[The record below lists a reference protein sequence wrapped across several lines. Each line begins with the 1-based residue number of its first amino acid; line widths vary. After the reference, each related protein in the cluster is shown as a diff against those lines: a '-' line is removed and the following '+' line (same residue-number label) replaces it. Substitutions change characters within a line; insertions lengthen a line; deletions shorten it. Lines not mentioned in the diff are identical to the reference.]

1 MEEEELEKL
10 LELKDEEYQ
19 LLNKM
24 VVKVDEAV
32 GYQRISLVLTLIWLF
47 EILYTFF
54 WTSNSDSLYWVIWC
68 LCLVG
73 WIHVDRKYKR
83 AMDEYNELKEE
94 YSSRFEDNF

>member
-1 MEEEELEKL
+1 MEDK
-10 LELKDEEYQ
+10 EYE

-24 VVKVDEAV
+24 VVKLNEAS
-32 GYQRISLVLTLIWLF
+32 GYQRISLVLTVIWLF
-47 EILYTFF
+47 ELCYTFF
-54 WTSNSDSLYWVIWC
+54 WISKIDLFYWMIWG

-94 YSSRFEDNF
+94 YNSRFEDENI

>member
-1 MEEEELEKL
+1 MEDK
-10 LELKDEEYQ
+10 EYE

-24 VVKVDEAV
+24 VVKLNEAS
-32 GYQRISLVLTLIWLF
+32 GYQRISLTLTLIWLF
-47 EILYTFF
+47 ELCYSFF
-54 WTSNSDSLYWVIWC
+54 WLSDFGLLYWLIWG

-94 YSSRFEDNF
+94 YNSRFEDENI